1 MKYLLD
7 TNICIYII
15 QNRPLSVKEKFITI
29 GTDQLHVS
37 SITVAELDYGVA
49 KSEQIEK
56 NSKVLKE
63 FLQRLTIADFDL
75 KAANEYGSIR
85 RKLEKKGKPVGAH
98 DMLIACIAKS
108 LNFTLVTNNEKE
120 FTRID
125 DLQIENWVR

>member
-75 KAANEYGSIR
+75 KAAYEYGSIPR
-85 RKLEKKGKPVGAH
+85 
-98 DMLIACIAKS
+98 
-108 LNFTLVTNNEKE
+108 N
-120 FTRID
+120 
-125 DLQIENWVR
+125 